1 MAKTCQWNVYSL
13 FIATPKWPEIDEC
26 RFKNQSHCGESR
38 YNICLSQWQSS
49 SKFSPL
55 QCWHHTLTMTL
66 MYFEW
71 ISLFILFVFCHR
83 QLVRHLIRACPRPNG
98 REFTI
103 EPRQDVTSLRCLRW
117 QPWWLLQRT
126 LTPVWESQQ
135 KKDCHKI
142 KSGFQKPPKCD
153 NIKRMALFLRWCLKN
168 V

>member
-1 MAKTCQWNVYSL
+1 MFTACL
-13 FIATPKWPEIDEC
+13 LLPPKWPEIDEC

-83 QLVRHLIRACPRPNG
+83 QLVLHLIRVYPLLNG
-98 REFTI
+98 REFLI
-103 EPRQDVTSLRCLRW
+103 EPRQDVASLKAWLPEVATLMATAENTDTSVR
-117 QPWWLLQRT
+117 
-126 LTPVWESQQ
+126 ESA
-135 KKDCHKI
+135 KKDCHMI
-142 KSGFQKPPKCD
+142 KTGFQKPPKCD
-153 NIKRMALFLRWCLKN
+153 NIKRMALFLRWCLIN